1 MGFLSDQD
9 GPAGRNGAVAGEGV
23 APSIPVGG
31 ISPDEFKQ
39 AFRGHPA
46 GVAVITADDGNGPVG
61 LTATSVFSVS
71 AEPPLFAFS
80 LSSASP
86 TAQAI
91 ANADT
96 LVIHLL
102 GVQQR
107 QLAQLFST
115 KGADRFADTTSWDR
129 LATGEPY
136 LVNAPIRVRGRIVE
150 RLRMQVGG
158 SIVIACHALEA
169 NVSQCE
175 EYAPLV
181 YHDRAWH
188 RIDAKSRLPE

>member
-1 MGFLSDQD
+1 MHEVEQAVEGLASDD
-9 GPAGRNGAVAGEGV
+9 FR
-23 APSIPVGG
+23 
-31 ISPDEFKQ
+31 Q
-39 AFRGHPA
+39 AFRSHPA
-46 GVAVITADDGNGPVG
+46 GVAVITADDGGGPVG

-71 AEPPLFAFS
+71 AEPPLFSFS

-102 GVQQR
+102 GVEQR
-107 QLAQLFST
+107 EIAQLFSSR
-115 KGADRFADTTSWDR
+115 GADRFGDTRRWAR
-129 LATGEPY
+129 LGSGEPY
-136 LVNAPIRVRGRIVE
+136 LVDAPIWVRGRVVE
-150 RLRMQVGG
+150 RLRMQAGA

-169 NVSQCE
+169 HFPAAD
-175 EYAPLV
+175 EYSPLV

-188 RIDAKSRLPE
+188 QLGAHSRLPD